1 MKNDENIERKIQEKF
16 DSSADSIYR
25 KAIDLSNNSGI
36 IELEH
41 FILAIY
47 EKEYS
52 IIERKLGFK
61 NTIELKDYLYKE
73 LKNRTNMVIHNFNV
87 NSDNLKAFFY
97 VLYDKYRKNDK
108 ITTENII
115 ETFIEENK
123 FVEYMEINNKVS
135 NNEIKVQKLLN
146 LEKKEFESKKDFSI
160 NKLKFPNLVNVGT
173 NITEEVYNLKNK
185 CCIGREEEIGTLIEL
200 LCLKQCN
207 NVLIL
212 GEAGVGKT
220 ELVNYLAWEIL
231 NNKNITPKL
240 EGYQI
245 FQINPADFSSGT
257 KYVGEIE
264 TKVKKIINECI
275 NSKIILFIDEI
286 HSLTRS
292 GGTSKDDPINVSQ
305 ILKPLITSNNIKIIG
320 ATTNYEFEK
329 YIASDI
335 AFSRRFQ
342 KLTLNEPNKNEA
354 FQILKGL
361 KKSYEDEYKNK
372 INDKE
377 LNLIIDLSD
386 KYIKN
391 FSFPDKAIKV
401 MDRAFAKSVIE
412 KNDFVQEN
420 HIHKAIS
427 EIANIPL
434 EVFYNLFGKKINE
447 LEKKLKNKIISQEDA
462 INKIIKSLKINF
474 SIFSQENNRG
484 TFLFTGPTGVG
495 KTETAKNISEKLYGE
510 KKLLKLDM
518 SEYSSQNSYR
528 QLIGASVG
536 LVGSEEGGILTNWVK
551 ANPYGVIIFDEI
563 EKAHKEVHNL
573 LLQIL
578 DSGTLTDNKN
588 NTVFFKEHIIILT
601 SNIFSKNTGIGFNS
615 IKNKNQ
621 SKIYSLLEEYFSKEL
636 IGRVNII
643 EFNQLEKNA
652 FAQIIEEKLDILSK
666 DFENNGKN
674 FTYVEGLIYY
684 LIEKITLQMFGVR
697 ELQRIFQEEILYP
710 ISLKYYDDLWDTIK
724 NIQLSII
731 SGKIYFN
738 FS

>member
-87 NSDNLKAFFY
+87 NSDNLKAFFC

-160 NKLKFPNLVNVGT
+160 NKLKFPNLINIGT

-185 CCIGREEEIGTLIEL
+185 CCIGREEEIETLIEL

-342 KLTLNEPNKNEA
+342 KLTLSEPNKNEA

-427 EIANIPL
+427 EIANIPI

-601 SNIFSKNTGIGFNS
+601 SNIFAKNTSIGFNS

-643 EFNQLEKNA
+643 EFNQLEKND